1 MFIRKI
7 RRRFFIIIFSC
18 SNDFTGTYC
27 HIRKGLRGRSWLLIL
42 IACGLLVLIGYVFL
56 RYNSKIIRL
65 KYLFAHHRLHEQI
78 SLEINSTNGI
88 YSHLPTQE
96 NSNHDRSL
104 DEVLADEIETVIT
117 QNSNNKIDD
126 FMDDPFYVDE
136 KQPIFHGDRPTN
148 TGIL

>member
-1 MFIRKI
+1 LGIFTKIDILFIL
-7 RRRFFIIIFSC
+7 FSC
-18 SNDFTGTYC
+18 PNGFIGEYC
-27 HIRKGLRGRSWLLIL
+27 HIRIGLQGRSWFLI
-42 IACGLLVLIGYVFL
+42 IFACGILAFVGYGFI

-96 NSNHDRSL
+96 NHNHDQL
-104 DEVLADEIETVIT
+104 LEDVLADEIETVIT
-117 QNSNNKIDD
+117 HNSNNKIEE
-126 FMDDPFYVDE
+126 FSDDPFYVDE
-136 KQPIFHGDRPTN
+136 KRPIFNGDQSTN